1 MFTQES
7 MAFGRPEPTVRE
19 LVTMVVVPKAGFE
32 HVIIDFFT
40 MKTFPLLNKILCF
53 FLRFQRVS

>member
-1 MFTQES
+1 

-32 HVIIDFFT
+32 NVIIKFNFAK
-40 MKTFPLLNKILCF
+40 KTFP
-53 FLRFQRVS
+53 V

>member
-1 MFTQES
+1 

>member
-1 MFTQES
+1 

-32 HVIIDFFT
+32 NVIIEFIFYKEIFHGLRT
-40 MKTFPLLNKILCF
+40 KFYAF